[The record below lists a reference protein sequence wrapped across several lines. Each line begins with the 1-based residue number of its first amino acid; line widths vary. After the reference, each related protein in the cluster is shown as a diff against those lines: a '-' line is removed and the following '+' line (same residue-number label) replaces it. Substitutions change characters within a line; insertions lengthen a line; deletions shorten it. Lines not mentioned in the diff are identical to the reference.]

1 MTREPTPELMSG
13 QDLYYQLLVEIERH
27 ASTSQRALALHLGV
41 SVGKLNYCLKAV
53 IQRGW
58 VKANNFQRAD
68 NKWAYTYLL
77 TPYGASAKMKLARA
91 FLASKEREF
100 EALQREIA
108 ALRHELSKETAFEN
122 RTETAP

>member
-1 MTREPTPELMSG
+1 MSG